1 MFGVMKFQMILTSQ
15 SKMWGEIMSKS
26 EVFDDFVDD
35 YRATIK
41 DSGERTEFETG
52 AVRDM
57 VKGKGLMVVMPF
69 EALLRLSRHYEAGA
83 EKYGRWNYDKGIP
96 VSSLADSALRHLT
109 KYLAGCDDEDH
120 LSACAFNVL
129 GAMQMENTK
138 PELMDI
144 PKREG
149 KKTFNYFEGRV

>member
-1 MFGVMKFQMILTSQ
+1 
-15 SKMWGEIMSKS
+15 MSKS
-26 EVFDDFVDD
+26 EVFDFVDD

-69 EALLRLSRHYEAGA
+69 EALLRLSMHYEAGA

-138 PELMDI
+138 PELIDI

-149 KKTFNYFEGRV
+149 KKTFNYFEGRVTNNGKL